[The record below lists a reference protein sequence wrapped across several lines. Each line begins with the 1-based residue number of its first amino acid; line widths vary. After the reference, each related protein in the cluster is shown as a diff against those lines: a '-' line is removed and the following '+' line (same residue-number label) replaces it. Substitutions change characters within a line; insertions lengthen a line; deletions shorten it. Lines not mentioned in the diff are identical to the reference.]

1 VADGTVGI
9 EMYRF
14 LARPRWIAFHLLVIV
29 AIIAMINLGFW
40 QLRRL
45 DERKE
50 FNAEVTERSEL
61 PPVPL
66 DDLLADP
73 DFDPATSEWRPVSTA
88 GTWLPS
94 QVLIFNRTQAG
105 AAGDNVL
112 TALVSDDGQ
121 TVLVN
126 RGFVPLGAE
135 VPDPPATETAVLGR
149 VRLSQSRQTGQ
160 LTDAAEGPLNEV
172 RRVELDRLAPQFGG
186 EIAPIYLDLIESVP
200 AVTSADPVPVP
211 APQLGE
217 GNHLSYA
224 FQWFIFAICVLIG
237 WVLAVRRSI
246 RTRRAAAEATADAS
260 ADASADSLAG

>member
-1 VADGTVGI
+1 
-9 EMYRF
+9 
-14 LARPRWIAFHLLVIV
+14 
-29 AIIAMINLGFW
+29 
-40 QLRRL
+40 
-45 DERKE
+45 
-50 FNAEVTERSEL
+50 
-61 PPVPL
+61 
-66 DDLLADP
+66 
-73 DFDPATSEWRPVSTA
+73 
-88 GTWLPS
+88 
-94 QVLIFNRTQAG
+94 
-105 AAGDNVL
+105 
-112 TALVSDDGQ
+112 
-121 TVLVN
+121 
-126 RGFVPLGAE
+126 
-135 VPDPPATETAVLGR
+135 
-149 VRLSQSRQTGQ
+149 LSQSRQTGQ